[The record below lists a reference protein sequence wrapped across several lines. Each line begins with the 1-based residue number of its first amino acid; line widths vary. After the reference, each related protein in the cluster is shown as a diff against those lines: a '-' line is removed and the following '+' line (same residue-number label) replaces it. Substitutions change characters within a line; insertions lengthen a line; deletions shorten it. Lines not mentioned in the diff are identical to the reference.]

1 MTTWSGAAARNK
13 LLDVMQATGLQ
24 FSEMKMYAD
33 ERDRRTIWSKPTDGV
48 RLTQHKKTWQRK
60 RESAYLI
67 RIEYI
72 WEGKTIFSRT
82 EPWVSFPSDE
92 LTAKMMLLPVK
103 VTKEVSQ

>member
-13 LLDVMQATGLQ
+13 LLGVMQATGLQ
-24 FSEMKMYAD
+24 FSELRLFAEGIGTKQV
-33 ERDRRTIWSKPTDGV
+33 IWSKQMDGIK
-48 RLTQHKKTWQRK
+48 LTQHKKTWQRK

-72 WEGKTIFSRT
+72 WEGEKIFSHT

-92 LTAKMMLLPVK
+92 LTAKMMLLPRK
-103 VTKEVSQ
+103 VD